1 MKNLAILVDTLG
13 HSQKFRDITQSLNRL
28 DNSINA
34 TVFYCEP
41 GIIPNP
47 INFPVMEI
55 MYSYIFNGVVVAT
68 DIYTAQVMENILGT
82 TGKYYY
88 PWDLEYVYQPYPM
101 QVLKTVFDN
110 KLIARN
116 KARYDILKSTWHEP
130 ELIIE
135 DFNVEQLER
144 LFKT

>member
-1 MKNLAILVDTLG
+1 MKNLAILIDTLG
-13 HSQKFRDITQSLNRL
+13 HAQKFRAITKALNQL

-41 GIIPNP
+41 GPIPEK

-55 MYSYIFNGVVVAT
+55 MYSYVFNGIVIAT
-68 DIYTAQVMENILGT
+68 DIYTSQVMENILGAKE
-82 TGKYYY
+82 KYYY
-88 PWDLEYVYQPYPM
+88 PWDLEYIYQPYPL
-101 QVLKTVFDN
+101 QTLKTIFSN

-116 KARYDILKSTWHEP
+116 QSRYDILKSTWHEP

-135 DFNVEQLER
+135 DFNDKELGR

>member
-1 MKNLAILVDTLG
+1 MNNLAILVDTLG
-13 HSQKFRDITQSLNRL
+13 YSQKFRAITKALNQI

-41 GIIPNP
+41 GPIPER

-55 MYSYIFNGVVVAT
+55 MYSYVFNGIVIST
-68 DIYTAQVMENILGT
+68 DIYTTQVMENILGT
-82 TGKYYY
+82 KEKYYY
-88 PWDLEYVYQPYPM
+88 PWDLEYIYQPYPINT
-101 QVLKTVFDN
+101 LKNVFNN

-116 KARYDILKSTWHEP
+116 EERYNVLNSTWKKP

-135 DFNVEQLER
+135 EFDAKQLER
-144 LFKT
+144 LFRT